1 MEAQAREY
9 FVRRLNEVAAE
20 KVRAKA
26 VELFGPSG
34 RPEQPTWGE
43 VFEGIRSGE
52 ITLREGCEDN
62 TSPYI
67 NPTDVNWPAM
77 EAKKTE
83 LTDYQALVAREKQKA
98 MDAVYLDTSA
108 QEALAAFEAV

>member
-43 VFEGIRSGE
+43 VFAG
-52 ITLREGCEDN
+52 
-62 TSPYI
+62 
-67 NPTDVNWPAM
+67 
-77 EAKKTE
+77 
-83 LTDYQALVAREKQKA
+83 ALPGAASTVFNCAAWSK
-98 MDAVYLDTSA
+98 
-108 QEALAAFEAV
+108 ALAAVEAATRPASTSCVS